1 MANVTVTFTITEF
14 CLHTGVSTEELTEIV
29 GLGMIEPREDESAH
43 WQFDD
48 RALSVVRRALR
59 LRQELAL
66 DWPGIAVALTLLEEN
81 AQLRQENRL
90 LRQRLG
96 AAYDPAQHLGG
107 ALYLFLR
114 GIDGPESGVF
124 TVAPPLQLL
133 DALDQLL
140 ASEEH
145 SA

>member
-1 MANVTVTFTITEF
+1 MAAHRYDVQ
-14 CLHTGVSTEELTEIV
+14 
-29 GLGMIEPREDESAH
+29 SAVY
-43 WQFDD
+43 
-48 RALSVVRRALR
+48 L
-59 LRQELAL
+59 LAL
-66 DWPGIAVALTLLEEN
+66 H
-81 AQLRQENRL
+81 RL